1 MVCMN
6 VRFIILDNFCNNVSK
21 LEIDMSDLAR
31 FLMEMF
37 LLCSVIAT
45 TWFGLVLYAVITGD
59 INYG

>member
-1 MVCMN
+1 
-6 VRFIILDNFCNNVSK
+6 
-21 LEIDMSDLAR
+21 MSDLAR

-59 INYG
+59 LNYG

>member
-1 MVCMN
+1 VVCMN

-45 TWFGLVLYAVITGD
+45 TWFGLVLYAVITGEL
-59 INYG
+59 

>member
-1 MVCMN
+1 MAVVSRQC
-6 VRFIILDNFCNNVSK
+6 FIICNNVSK

-45 TWFGLVLYAVITGD
+45 TWFGLVVYAVITGD